1 MGFENVPPADE
12 WEIRNVKDLV
22 ESRAADLG
30 EAPLVHYDDEAYSYA
45 EVNRQANAVA
55 DSLAADGVEQGDN
68 VCAFLH
74 NSPEYLALWFGVNK
88 LGATLVPVNVS
99 LKADGLSYL
108 VNDSDAEHVVLEGET
123 RENYETARDDLDA
136 VSREYLL
143 DGDGGSGYEPF
154 ADLLAGD
161 GATNPD
167 VSVEPDDP
175 ACIIYTSG
183 TTGLP
188 KGVMLPHFS
197 YINTGWE
204 FVDHVDL
211 TTEDRPFTT
220 LPLFHC
226 NAQQLTTMGTM
237 LAETD
242 FALMRW
248 FSASNFWDQIRRY
261 EGTLFHYIGTMIQ
274 VLYNQDERPDD
285 ADHDVRLGIGAA
297 APQDIIPAFEERFG
311 LELLEG
317 YGQTELATAATSV
330 RPGESHKSAEGK
342 IGEVWDHLELRIV
355 DEHDDPVPQGEEG
368 EIVARPTR
376 PNTVML
382 GYYGK
387 PEKTVE
393 TWKNLWL
400 HTGDLGKVD
409 EDGELRF
416 VDRMAFFIR
425 RRGENVSSYE
435 VENAVASHDAVEESA
450 AIGVPS
456 ELGEEDIK
464 IVVRTKPGRSVE
476 PLELVKHCEARLA
489 YFKVPRY
496 VEFTDSFPKT
506 ETERIRKNELK
517 EAGIGDAWDREE
529 AGYEVSR

>member
-1 MGFENVPPADE
+1 
-12 WEIRNVKDLV
+12 
-22 ESRAADLG
+22 
-30 EAPLVHYDDEAYSYA
+30 
-45 EVNRQANAVA
+45 
-55 DSLAADGVEQGDN
+55 
-68 VCAFLH
+68 
-74 NSPEYLALWFGVNK
+74 
-88 LGATLVPVNVS
+88 
-99 LKADGLSYL
+99 
-108 VNDSDAEHVVLEGET
+108 
-123 RENYETARDDLDA
+123 
-136 VSREYLL
+136 
-143 DGDGGSGYEPF
+143 
-154 ADLLAGD
+154 
-161 GATNPD
+161 
-167 VSVEPDDP
+167 
-175 ACIIYTSG
+175 
-183 TTGLP
+183 
-188 KGVMLPHFS
+188 MLPHFS